1 MDDVYVV
8 EIAATGPKGMPKD
21 TVAEVAVCRM
31 LADGSDFDTVYDC
44 MVAMDP
50 RDIGKEGL
58 DYLTSNYGI
67 QPEELY
73 SGEEQSVVV
82 SQLQKAVFGRE
93 CTSYNVGAVFGKYLS
108 FEPWDCARELTLL
121 PSISMRLDKEL
132 KGAPEKE
139 HELIRKA
146 YDTLCPGDPACV
158 GDGRR
163 AVHLAQ
169 MAASV
174 LMRLRRDG
182 WF

>member
-8 EIAATGPKGMPKD
+8 EIATTGPKGIPKD

-44 MVAMDP
+44 LISMDP

-58 DYLTSNYGI
+58 DYLTGNYGI

-73 SGEEQSVVV
+73 AGEDLDRVV
-82 SQLQKAVFGRE
+82 SDLQKAVFGKE

-108 FEPWDCARELTLL
+108 YEPWDCTGELTLL
-121 PSISMRLDKEL
+121 PSISMRLDPDL
-132 KGAPEKE
+132 KGPPERE
-139 HELIRKA
+139 HELIRAA
-146 YDTLCPGDPACV
+146 YEKLCPGDPACV

-169 MAASV
+169 MAVSV